1 MESILDLIIIIS
13 SFVLLLGV
21 IIGIHELGHFSAA
34 RYFNIY
40 VIRFKIGFGKTFFK
54 RFDKHGTE
62 FSFGILPLGGYVQML
77 GEASPQEQDMQV
89 DTIVEAQQKIS
100 YKEASLS
107 ARAIVTAAGP
117 IANFVLA
124 IVAYFFI
131 FLIGAKELA
140 PVVGGVEPDT
150 LASEI
155 NLEIGDKILL
165 IDDNEVISFNDI
177 NGYLA
182 SRIGET
188 GVLRITSMP
197 EGSNISVTKE
207 VAIKS
212 WLKGVSQTSPV
223 KSFGIAP
230 FIPAIV
236 SSVQEGGPADKA
248 GILKGDIII
257 SVAGSKIQ
265 TWNQLSQN
273 LSNKF
278 DKVISIEVDRRG
290 QRIDFKL
297 TPNRV
302 SNETGI
308 ERGVIGIM
316 RLSSIDDLPE
326 YLLINNKENI
336 VGAFVKAI
344 TQTYKFII
352 LILDSI
358 GKMISGSVSA
368 DNIGGPI
375 QISLLAGSA
384 AKAGLVSFLSM
395 MAILSIN
402 LGLINLFPI
411 PILDGG
417 QLVLIAIEKIKG
429 SPVSDSF
436 LEYSF
441 RLGLFMVASLMV
453 FAIFNDI
460 VKII

>member
-21 IIGIHELGHFSAA
+21 IVGIHELGHFSAA

-77 GEASPQEQDMQV
+77 GEASSQEEDVQV
-89 DTIVEAQQKIS
+89 DTEVEVQKKIS
-100 YKEASLS
+100 YKEATLG

-117 IANFVLA
+117 MANFILA

-140 PVVGGVEPDT
+140 PIVGGVEPNT

-155 NLEIGDKILL
+155 NLGIGDKIVS
-165 IDDNEVISFNDI
+165 IDNNEVISFNDV

-188 GVLRITSMP
+188 GVLRIASIP
-197 EGSNISVTKE
+197 EGSNVSITKE
-207 VAIKS
+207 ISIQS

-223 KSFGIAP
+223 ASFGISP
-230 FIPAIV
+230 FIPALV
-236 SSVQEGGPADKA
+236 SSVQDGGPADKA

-257 SVAGSKIQ
+257 SVDGSKIQ

-273 LSNKF
+273 LSSKS
-278 DKVISIEVDRRG
+278 DEVISLEVDRRG
-290 QRIDFKL
+290 QRINFRL

-302 SNETGI
+302 SSENGT

-316 RLSSIDDLPE
+316 RLSSLDDLPE
-326 YLLINNKENI
+326 YLLIDNKENI
-336 VGAFVKAI
+336 AGAFLKAI
-344 TQTYKFII
+344 SQTYKFIV

-395 MAILSIN
+395 LAILSIN

-417 QLVLIAIEKIKG
+417 QLVLIAIEKVKG

-441 RLGLFMVASLMV
+441 RLGILMVASLMV